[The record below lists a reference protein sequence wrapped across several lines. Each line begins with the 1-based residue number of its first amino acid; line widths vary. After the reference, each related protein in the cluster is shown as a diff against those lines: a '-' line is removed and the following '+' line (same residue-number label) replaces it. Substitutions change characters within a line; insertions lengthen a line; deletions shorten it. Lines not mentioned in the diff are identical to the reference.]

1 MPAAYE
7 CFDPLWPG
15 TFATL
20 TGHFRLHWP
29 VEGKQGKRHA
39 SALCSSAGVQPH
51 GVRVQAFEER
61 HLCSLR
67 LYCRPVDGAAVSF
80 GEQMGS
86 ASTPTRLL
94 PRLWR
99 LPGRGR
105 TVASKCEGR
114 CRRGR
119 ARAGEPQHLHRRVSW
134 RARAVGREQGEP
146 SLTHRRASG
155 LSLPLQALS
164 FLGSSLWCEC
174 CGGRRAG

>member
-1 MPAAYE
+1 M
-7 CFDPLWPG
+7 
-15 TFATL
+15 
-20 TGHFRLHWP
+20 HLH
-29 VEGKQGKRHA
+29 
-39 SALCSSAGVQPH
+39 SAVVQPH

-67 LYCRPVDGAAVSF
+67 LYCRPVDGATVSF

-155 LSLPLQALS
+155 RASRRYRHFPSWGRRCGASVAEGAAAGARKLRRDSCEHSPLGQQAN
-164 FLGSSLWCEC
+164 GD
-174 CGGRRAG
+174 GGRCHGATVPLSIDQEQ

>member
-1 MPAAYE
+1 MAGHF
-7 CFDPLWPG
+7 CHFDRA
-15 TFATL
+15 F
-20 TGHFRLHWP
+20 HYFRLHWP

-155 LSLPLQALS
+155 RASRRYRHFPS
-164 FLGSSLWCEC
+164 W
-174 CGGRRAG
+174 GRRCGASVAEGGALAEA